1 MQKIFITMD
10 NLDLKISEVV
20 NLSVDTDA
28 NMKEGMTLND
38 MFQAK
43 KKNLGL
49 TDRQIQKMLDIDAN
63 TLNPIL
69 RGTAKQ
75 INFINIIKLAHFLGL
90 SITDVA
96 KAYVTNMSKEQ
107 IGDIQNAR
115 EASYITENLDVATL
129 SKMKFLSS
137 GATGKEMTAR
147 ITKFFSL
154 ESLYDY
160 SKNDVCTAFSRTK
173 RRSDGLMRDFWVKSA
188 HFQFL
193 HIDNPNPYNR
203 ELLKELVPKIRP
215 FTMDEEHG
223 LIKVAK
229 ALFNV
234 GVTVIYQPKLEKLQV
249 RGATMNVNNRPCIV
263 LSNLYN
269 NYPTLWFSLLHE
281 LYHVLFDYEEIK
293 KQGYHIS
300 SDEGDLFLMNEY
312 KADDFATNYLL
323 NESRLNMAS
332 KYINSPLL
340 IEKLAKQWGLHPSII
355 YAIYCYKDAAKWKFY
370 KKQIPQMDNAI
381 SQFNTHPFERE
392 TLMESVE
399 EIKELFN
406 V

>member
-1 MQKIFITMD
+1 MD
-10 NLDLKISEVV
+10 NLNKTISDVI
-20 NLSVDTDA
+20 NLSVGTNT
-28 NMKEGMTLND
+28 NMKDDMTLND

-43 KKNLGL
+43 KKHLGL
-49 TDRQIQKMLDIDAN
+49 TDRQIQKMLDIEAN

-69 RGTAKQ
+69 QGTAKQ

-90 SITDVA
+90 SMTDVA
-96 KAYVTNMSKEQ
+96 KAYVPNMSKKQ

-115 EASYITENLDVATL
+115 EASYITENFDVATL
-129 SKMKFLSS
+129 SKMRFLPS
-137 GATGKEMTAR
+137 GATGKEMAIR
-147 ITKFFSL
+147 IIKFFSL

-193 HIDNPNPYNR
+193 HINNPNPYNR

-215 FTMDEEHG
+215 FTMDEESG

-229 ALFNV
+229 ALFNI

-249 RGATMNVNNRPCIV
+249 RGATMNVNDKPCIV

-281 LYHVLFDYEEIK
+281 LYHVLFDYEDIK
-293 KQGYHIS
+293 RQVYHIS
-300 SDEGDLFLMNEY
+300 CDEGDIFLMNEY

-332 KYINSPLL
+332 RYINSPLL
-340 IEKLAKQWGLHPSII
+340 IEKLARQWGLHPSII
-355 YAIYCYKDAAKWKFY
+355 YAIYCYKDAAMWKFY
-370 KKQIPQMDNAI
+370 KKQIPQMDKAI
-381 SQFNTHPFERE
+381 RHFNTHPFERE